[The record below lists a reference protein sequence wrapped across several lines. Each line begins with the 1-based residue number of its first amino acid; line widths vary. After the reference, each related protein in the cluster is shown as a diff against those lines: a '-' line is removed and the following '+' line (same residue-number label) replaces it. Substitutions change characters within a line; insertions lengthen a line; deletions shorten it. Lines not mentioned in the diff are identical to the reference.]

1 MGKIQNDVKI
11 PAIEEP
17 ERGHPLGN
25 IELDG
30 ILALPSKQEKG
41 GIVMFAH
48 GSGSGRHSTRNQYVA
63 SILNNGFRI
72 STLLVDLLPEK
83 KMWLNVT
90 FIGRLRHHIG

>member
-17 ERGHPLGN
+17 ERGHPFGN

-30 ILALPSKQEKG
+30 ILALPSTQEKG
-41 GIVMFAH
+41 GIVVFAL

-63 SILNNGFRI
+63 SILDNGFRI
-72 STLLVDLLPEK
+72 NTLLVDLLPEK
-83 KMWLNVT
+83 KMWLNGT